1 MNFLGFGF
9 SGYRSI
15 GEKPALIGPLKKINF
30 IIGENNIGK
39 SNITLFLKHHLQKEL
54 NLLGRNDQ
62 GSSLN
67 KIDIHLDS
75 RTPFHL
81 ALPVP
86 NSADKI
92 SEYLS
97 KIPDLTLPNRDT
109 TAIAN
114 LLNHETFSP
123 KSGISWLK
131 FGEGNGR
138 NTKLQHNINDIKIG
152 INLGTWQSIW
162 SKLTNR
168 NGGDVD
174 TWITDSL
181 VVLAKLIAPL
191 PKIELIPAIRK
202 IGTPGTNDDDYS
214 GEGIINRLAKL
225 QNPNI
230 DSQSDKIKFHNIN
243 KFLQT
248 VLDNESATLEV
259 PHDRDMIL
267 VHMDQRTLPLSSLG
281 TGIHEVIILATAAT
295 VLDETLLCV
304 EEPELHL
311 HPLLQR
317 KLINYLSKKTSNQY
331 LFTTHSAHL
340 LDTVGAEVFFVR
352 KDEHCNTIV
361 DAVTTTRER
370 SNICHELGYKASD
383 ILQSNCIIWVEGPSD
398 RIYLNFWIEKNSK
411 QLIEGIHYSIMFYG
425 GRLFSHLSGA
435 SDEHLEETTSEF
447 IALRKLNRWSAIM
460 FDSDKSSPRA
470 KLSNTKERLKK
481 EFDEGPGF
489 AWVTRGREIE
499 NYIDPDIIEKCVKF
513 VHPHATSL
521 LGKDVWDNTLKF
533 KQTGTKNPE
542 ATADKISIAKHY
554 TTNYEADLSKLDLNQ
569 RINELLTFIHT
580 ANGFQSP

>member
-15 GEKPALIGPLKKINF
+15 GEKSAFIAPLKKINF

-54 NLLGRNDQ
+54 SLLGRSDQ
-62 GSSLN
+62 GSSLQ
-67 KIDIHLDS
+67 KIDVHIDS
-75 RTPFHL
+75 KAPFTL
-81 ALPVP
+81 SLPVP
-86 NSADKI
+86 NKG
-92 SEYLS
+92 ERLS
-97 KIPDLTLPNRDT
+97 KYISSIQGLDLSNRELS
-109 TAIAN
+109 AIES
-114 LLNHETFSP
+114 LLNHSTFSP
-123 KSGISWLK
+123 KNGISWLT
-131 FGEGNGR
+131 FGEGNGK
-138 NTKLQHNINDIKIG
+138 NKTLQQDIHDAKTG
-152 INLGTWQSIW
+152 AHLGSWQTIW
-162 SKLTNR
+162 QKLTSR
-168 NGGDVD
+168 HGGDLN
-174 TWITDSL
+174 TWILDSL
-181 VVLAKLIAPL
+181 LVLAKLTAPL

-202 IGTPGTNDDDYS
+202 IGTAGTNEDDYS

-230 DSQSDKIKFHNIN
+230 DSQKDKIKFNNIN
-243 KFLQT
+243 IFLQT
-248 VLDNESATLEV
+248 VLDNKSATLEV
-259 PHDRDMIL
+259 PHDRDVIL

-317 KLINYLSKKTSNQY
+317 KLINYLSEKTSNQY

-340 LDTVGAEVFFVR
+340 LDTIGAEVFFVR
-352 KDEHCNTIV
+352 KDEHGETIV

-398 RIYLNFWIEKNSK
+398 RTYLNFWIRHKNK
-411 QLIEGIHYSIMFYG
+411 NLVEGIHYSIMFYG

-435 SDEHLEETTSEF
+435 SDEYLEETTSEF
-447 IALRKLNRWSAIM
+447 IALRKLNRWSTIM
-460 FDSDKSSPRA
+460 FDSDKPSSRA
-470 KLSNTKERLKK
+470 KLSNTKERLKR

-489 AWVTRGREIE
+489 AWITKGREIE
-499 NYIDPDIIEKCVKF
+499 NYIDAEIIEKCVKS
-513 VHPHATSL
+513 VHPHAVSL

-542 ATADKISIAKHY
+542 TTADKVSIAKHY
-554 TTNYEADLSKLDLNQ
+554 TANYEADYSILDLNQ
-569 RINELLTFIHT
+569 KIIELLTFIQT
-580 ANGFQSP
+580 ANGLHSS